1 MDKPRDIVRIV
12 VEDVDGYPHE
22 NGETNKSFNQ
32 ADASSSSWDE
42 KSNNA
47 LLVKPEDQLPAK
59 SKFHNLIPP
68 RNKISWDHRPMLA
81 SIQEQD
87 IKVVPSKQVQEK
99 RGPPPTSRQTSR
111 DSILSHFLT
120 EDSRESSRETI
131 NSVFSH
137 SRPGK
142 KMSSPAFLAPRSVR
156 GSRETILS
164 FNTRQRIASLA
175 QQTGNKVR
183 SSINFI
189 QKTLE
194 IGPYTSARFREER
207 LMRLKQVRKFV
218 TPHFSS
224 YEVFLSNKLKYVP
237 CTTSFLQVNSK

>member
-1 MDKPRDIVRIV
+1 MDKPGDLVRIV

-22 NGETNKSFNQ
+22 NGKANKSCNQ
-32 ADASSSSWDE
+32 ADAACSSWDE
-42 KSNNA
+42 KTNNV
-47 LLVKPEDQLPAK
+47 LLAKPEDHNPAK
-59 SKFHNLIPP
+59 SKLHNFPP

-81 SIQEQD
+81 SIQEQGT
-87 IKVVPSKQVQEK
+87 KVDPSTQAQEK

-111 DSILSHFLT
+111 DSISHFMT

-131 NSVFSH
+131 NSVFSF

-142 KMSSPAFLAPRSVR
+142 NISSPAFLAPRSVR

-207 LMRLKQVRKFV
+207 LRRLKQVRKFP
-218 TPHFSS
+218 TTHFC
-224 YEVFLSNKLKYVP
+224 SNKFFLPFSLLKICP
-237 CTTSFLQVNSK
+237 RL